1 LNPNI
6 HNRSVITVASAD
18 TRAMMDQYATMIID
32 DPCAQIYPI
41 QFEELSTDSPWLTV
55 AKRAG
60 LVVSEWHPDPLHMQR
75 MLRSFHEW
83 NLPAVFIRPGRM
95 RPGGRLMVATN
106 GGPNVCEQMWIAQKI
121 SSGTNR
127 PIHFLRWEN
136 GAARN
141 HSAGEQMISHLL
153 GIDADIRKFSGADFL
168 SGIPQVLDENDVLM
182 MGAPSSLRWSAD
194 FDDSLP
200 DQVAKAV
207 ENPLFLLSSPSARQV
222 KLRNVFW
229 GGLIRPQL
237 KARGKTE
244 ALEQLVDTLIY
255 HNQLSAGQRADI
267 IHSALVREKM
277 QSTAVEHQTAF
288 PHVMLPGRFEVSGC
302 VGIFPE
308 GVPFD
313 DSAGAL
319 SNFIFLLITP
329 AGFSDEYLTVLAKI
343 ARRMLLPNVRKAL
356 LKSRTPAQALNI
368 LEPCR
373 NAGNG
378 PADLSLKTRHQ
389 RAILP
394 V

>member
-1 LNPNI
+1 
-6 HNRSVITVASAD
+6 
-18 TRAMMDQYATMIID
+18 MDQYASMIID
-32 DPCAQIYPI
+32 DPRAQIHPI
-41 QFEELSTDSPWLTV
+41 QFEELLTDSSWLTV
-55 AKRAG
+55 AKRAD

-75 MLRSFHEW
+75 MLRRFHEW
-83 NLPAVFIRPGRM
+83 DLPAVFIRPGRM
-95 RPGGRLMVATN
+95 GPGGHLMVATN

-136 GAARN
+136 GAART
-141 HSAGEQMISHLL
+141 HFAGEQMISHML
-153 GIDADIRKFSGADFL
+153 GMNADIRKFSGDDFL
-168 SGIPQVLDENDVLM
+168 SGLPQALDENDVLM

-194 FDDSLP
+194 FDGSLP

-207 ENPLFLLSSPSARQV
+207 ENPLFLLSSPSARQI

-244 ALEQLVDTLIY
+244 ALEQLVDTLIC
-255 HNQLSAGQRADI
+255 HNQLSAEQRSDMI
-267 IHSALVREKM
+267 QSALAREKV

-288 PHVMLPGRFEVSGC
+288 PHVMLPGRFEVSGS

-308 GVPFD
+308 GVPFG
-313 DSAGAL
+313 DSTGTL
-319 SNFIFLLITP
+319 SKFIFLLITP
-329 AGFSDEYLTVLAKI
+329 DGFSDEYLTVLAKI

-356 LKSRTPAQALNI
+356 LKSRTSAQALNI

-373 NAGNG
+373 SADND
-378 PADLSLKTRHQ
+378 PADLPPKPRHK
-389 RAILP
+389 RAVLSI
-394 V
+394 